1 MTVKIGN
8 VGITCAVLTFFAV
21 ILRII
26 LEFARV
32 IPCGC
37 QNIFYCQTDPNCEL
51 LNFNFSI

>member
-8 VGITCAVLTFFAV
+8 VGITCAVLTFIAV

-37 QNIFYCQTDPNCEL
+37 
-51 LNFNFSI
+51 